1 MIAETLGGLFSTI
14 FGGSWGKAAV
24 RRAWA
29 RAAERGVI
37 LSGLRVVSG
46 SQRGLSREWRVGEWS
61 VAPGQFSLDG
71 IEVRVLSIV
80 AGASRPAPLSE
91 SVGLEDTR
99 VVTLRTATAELEW
112 SNMTYL
118 EATARRCLAVPDS
131 GP

>member
-1 MIAETLGGLFSTI
+1 MIAGLLADFVSTI
-14 FGGSWGKAAV
+14 VGAWWGKAAA

-29 RAAERGVI
+29 RALERGVI

-46 SQRGLSREWRVGEWS
+46 SQRGLSREWRIGEWS
-61 VAPGQFSLDG
+61 VAPGQVSLDG

-80 AGASRPAPLSE
+80 AGASRPAPLGQSL
-91 SVGLEDTR
+91 SGEDTR

-112 SNMTYL
+112 SNLTYL